1 MGENFNY
8 LKGPFPSLATLG
20 NLAEAYRQ
28 SDPNSSLMKL
38 GLIGESI
45 VSMMFK
51 FDNVKEPEDN
61 RAIARIDSLQREG
74 LLPKGVVEVLH
85 LLRKARN
92 KAAHDGWGDEATAR
106 QFLPVVHSLTGW
118 FATTYGPVSLTV
130 PEYVLPATGT
140 GAPDPQALEQDE
152 TVLIAA
158 DEEKA
163 QAAPAVTK
171 SARRER
177 SEKAANQRPPSEAET
192 RLLIDEQL
200 RQVGWEADSEAL
212 RHSRG
217 TRPQVDRNIAIAEWP
232 TDSALA
238 NGGTRGFADYA
249 LFVGKQLVAVVEAKA
264 THKDVPSVLDYQAK
278 DYAQTIKAEHHDL
291 TLGRWGDYRVPF
303 IFATNGRPYLEQY
316 RTKSGVWF
324 RDVRSTD
331 NAPRA
336 LQGWYSPTGL
346 VEVFE
351 ADTGAADNALANLG
365 DDLLTNP
372 NGLNLRGYQIDAIH
386 AAENA
391 ITGGKTHALLAMA
404 TGTGKTRTVL
414 GMIYRFLKTDR
425 FRRILF
431 LVDRTSLGD
440 QAEDTFKDVKLEE
453 LMTLDELY
461 PIQGL
466 EEAGIDPELRV
477 LVSTVQGMVKRVF
490 YTDGEAKPAVS
501 DFDLII
507 VDEAH
512 RGYLLDKDMTE
523 DEALYRDQFDYKSA
537 YRSVIDY
544 FDASKI
550 ALTATPALHTTQIF
564 GQPVYTYTYREAVI
578 DGWLVDHDA
587 PHRLTTKLSSDGIK
601 FDKGETLP
609 IYDPETGEITNSAEL
624 EDEVTFN
631 VDQFNRTVITEDFN
645 RAVLQEIAQDL
656 DPTSP
661 EVYGKTLIYGVD
673 DAHADMIVDLLKDI
687 YADSGV
693 DTDAIMKITGSVA
706 GGNKKKIK
714 EAIKR
719 FKNERF
725 PSIAVT
731 VDLLT
736 TGIDVPELTSLVF
749 LRRVRSRILFEQ
761 MLGRATRLCP
771 EIGKEKFDIYDPVG
785 VYDALDPVNT
795 MKPLAANP
803 NTSFADLIE
812 GIDFSSENSESDGE
826 SLATVITQIIAK
838 LLRRTQRVKGQAADH
853 TRDLAGG
860 KALKEVA
867 ETLRNMSPED
877 AAEWV
882 TAHSELFAYLDDNSF
897 GGAKRLVISYKADE
911 LLTHTRDYGDAKRPE
926 DYLEEFTQ
934 YLRNNQNEIAAL
946 TIICTKPSDL
956 TREQLKSLK
965 LTLDRAG
972 FTSQKLSSAVSEM
985 NNTEITAD
993 IISLVRRYAIGS
1005 PLHTHNQRIDFALSK
1020 IQIEYQPSKIEQTWL
1035 GRIRD
1040 YLTNEELITR
1050 DTFDEDVRFRSLG
1063 GFVRIDKAFGGRLEA
1078 VVEDI
1083 NTYMYEEASA

>member
-1 MGENFNY
+1 MGGNFDY

-28 SDPNSSLMKL
+28 SDPNSSLMKQ

-51 FDNVKEPEDN
+51 FDHVTGPHDN
-61 RAIARIDSLQREG
+61 KAVTRINALHREG
-74 LLPKGVVEVLH
+74 LLPKDVVEVLH

-92 KAAHDGWGDEATAR
+92 KAAHDGWDDEAAAS

-118 FATTYGPVSLTV
+118 FATTYGPVDLTV
-130 PEYVLPATGT
+130 PAYALPATGT
-140 GAPDPQALEQDE
+140 AAPDTQALEQDE
-152 TVLIAA
+152 TALIAA

-171 SARRER
+171 TARRAR
-177 SEKAANQRPPSEAET
+177 SEKAANQRPRSEAET

-200 RQVGWEADSEAL
+200 RQVGWEADTEAL
-212 RHSRG
+212 RYSKG
-217 TRPQVDRNIAIAEWP
+217 TRPQVGKNIAIAEWP
-232 TDSALA
+232 TDSAIA

-249 LFVGKQLVAVVEAKA
+249 LFVGEQLMAVVEAKA
-264 THKDVPSVLDYQAK
+264 THQDVPSVLDYQAK
-278 DYAQTIKAEHHDL
+278 DYAQTIKSVHYDL
-291 TLGRWGDYRVPF
+291 TLGTWGDYRVPF

-346 VEVFE
+346 TEFFE

-365 DDLLTNP
+365 DDLLTDS

-386 AAENA
+386 AAEDA
-391 ITGGKTHALLAMA
+391 ITGGKVYALLAMA

-431 LVDRTSLGD
+431 LVDRTSLGE

-453 LMTLDELY
+453 LMTLEELY
-461 PIQGL
+461 SIQGL

-477 LVSTVQGMVKRVF
+477 QVSTVQGIVKRVF
-490 YTDGEAKPAVS
+490 YTDAETKPSVS

-523 DEALYRDQFDYKSA
+523 DEALYRDQFDYQSA

-624 EDEVTFN
+624 EDEVTFD
-631 VDQFNRTVITEDFN
+631 VDQFNRQVITEDFN
-645 RAVLQEIAQDL
+645 RAVLEEIARDL

-661 EVYGKTLIYGVD
+661 EVYGKTLIYAVD
-673 DAHADMIVDLLKDI
+673 DAHADMIVNLLKDI

-693 DTDAIMKITGSVA
+693 DTEAIMKITGSVA

-725 PSIAVT
+725 PSIVVT

-736 TGIDVPELTSLVF
+736 TGIDVPELTSLIF

-785 VYDALDPVNT
+785 VYDALDQVNT
-795 MKPLAANP
+795 MKPLVANP
-803 NTSFADLIE
+803 NTSFADLID
-812 GIDFSSENSESDGE
+812 GIDFASENSDSDGE
-826 SLATVITQIIAK
+826 SLASVITQIIAK
-838 LLRRTQRVKGQAADH
+838 LQRRNHRVKGQAVEH
-853 TRDLAGG
+853 TSDLAGG
-860 KALKEVA
+860 KGLKEVA

-882 TAHSELFAYLDDNSF
+882 KEHSELFAYLDDNTF
-897 GGAKRLVISYKADE
+897 GGAKRVVISDKADE

-934 YLRNNQNEIAAL
+934 FVQNNQNEIAAL

-985 NNTEITAD
+985 TNTEITAD

-1005 PLHTHNQRIDFALSK
+1005 PLLTHDQRIDFAVSK

-1040 YLTNEELITR
+1040 YLTNEEIITR
-1050 DTFDEDVRFRSLG
+1050 DTFDEDVRFRSQG
-1063 GFVRIDKAFGGRLEA
+1063 GFARIDKAFGGRLGA
-1078 VVEDI
+1078 VIEDI
-1083 NTYMYEEASA
+1083 NTYMYQEVSA

>member
-1 MGENFNY
+1 MGGNFTY
-8 LKGPFPSLATLG
+8 LEGPFPSLATLG

-45 VSMMFK
+45 LSMMFK
-51 FDNVKEPEDN
+51 FDNVKEPDDN
-61 RAIARIDSLQREG
+61 RAVARIDALQREG
-74 LLPKGVVEVLH
+74 LLPKDVVDVLH

-92 KAAHDGWGDEATAR
+92 KAAHDGWDDETTAS
-106 QFLPVVHSLTGW
+106 QFLPLVHSLTGW
-118 FATTYGPVSLTV
+118 FATTYGPVGLIV

-140 GAPDPQALEQDE
+140 TAPDAQALEQDE
-152 TVLIAA
+152 IALIAA

-163 QAAPAVTK
+163 QTAPAVTK
-171 SARRER
+171 IVRRER
-177 SEKAANQRPPSEAET
+177 SEKAANQRPRTEAET

-200 RQVGWEADSEAL
+200 RQVGWEVDTETL
-212 RHSRG
+212 RYSKG
-217 TRPQVDRNIAIAEWP
+217 TRPQAGKNIAIAEWP
-232 TDSALA
+232 TDSALP

-264 THKDVPSVLDYQAK
+264 THMDVPSVLDYQAK
-278 DYAQTIKAEHHDL
+278 DYAQTIKSEHHDL
-291 TLGRWGDYRVPF
+291 TLGTWGDYRVPF
-303 IFATNGRPYLEQY
+303 IFATNGRPYLQQY

-324 RDVRSTD
+324 RDVRNTD

-336 LQGWYSPTGL
+336 LQGWYSPAGL
-346 VEVFE
+346 TEVLQ
-351 ADTGAADNALANLG
+351 ANTDAADNALANLC

-372 NGLNLRGYQIDAIH
+372 NGLNLRDYQINAIH
-386 AAENA
+386 AAEDA

-431 LVDRTSLGD
+431 LVDRTSLGE

-461 PIQGL
+461 SVQGL

-477 LVSTVQGMVKRVF
+477 QVSTVQGMVKRVF
-490 YTDGEAKPAVS
+490 FADGETKPAVS

-523 DEALYRDQFDYKSA
+523 DEVLYRNQFDYQSA
-537 YRSVIDY
+537 YRGVIDY

-564 GQPVYTYTYREAVI
+564 DQPVYTYTYREAVI

-587 PHRLTTKLSSDGIK
+587 PHRLTTKLSSEGIK
-601 FDKGETLP
+601 FGKGETLP
-609 IYDPETGEITNSAEL
+609 IYDSETGEITNSAEL
-624 EDEVTFN
+624 EDEVTFD
-631 VDQFNRTVITEDFN
+631 VDQFSRQVITEDFN
-645 RAVLQEIAQDL
+645 RTVLTEIAQDL

-661 EVYGKTLIYGVD
+661 DVYGKTLIYAVD

-693 DTDAIMKITGSVA
+693 DTDAITKITGSVA
-706 GGNKKKIK
+706 GGNRKKIK

-725 PSIAVT
+725 PSIVVT

-736 TGIDVPELTSLVF
+736 TGIDVPELTSLIF

-785 VYDALDPVNT
+785 VYDALDQVNT

-803 NTSFADLIE
+803 STSFADLIE
-812 GIDFSSENSESDGE
+812 GIDFTSENHESDGE
-826 SLATVITQIIAK
+826 SMASVITQIIAK
-838 LLRRTQRVKGQAADH
+838 LQRRTHRINGQEAEH
-853 TRDLAGG
+853 TCDLAGG
-860 KALKEVA
+860 KGLSEVV
-867 ETLRNMSPED
+867 ETLRRMNPED
-877 AAEWV
+877 AAAWV
-882 TAHSELFAYLDDNSF
+882 KEHSELFAYLDDNTF
-897 GGAKRLVISYKADE
+897 GGAKGPVISDKADH

-926 DYLEEFTQ
+926 DYLDEFTQ
-934 YLRNNQNEIAAL
+934 YVRSNQNEIAAL
-946 TIICTKPSDL
+946 TIVCTQPSNL

-965 LTLDRAG
+965 RTLDRAG
-972 FTSQKLSSAVSEM
+972 FTSQKLSSAISEM
-985 NNTEITAD
+985 SNKDITAD

-1005 PLHTHNQRIDFALSK
+1005 PLLTHSQRIDFALTK
-1020 IQIEYQPSKIEQTWL
+1020 IQIEYQPTKIEQTWL

-1050 DTFDEDVRFRSLG
+1050 DTFDEDVRFRSQG
-1063 GFVRIDKAFGGRLEA
+1063 GFARIDKAFRGRLGA

>member
-1 MGENFNY
+1 MGGNFNY

-61 RAIARIDSLQREG
+61 RAIARIDALQREG

-140 GAPDPQALEQDE
+140 RAPDPHALEQDE
-152 TVLIAA
+152 AAQIAA

-171 SARRER
+171 TVRRER
-177 SEKAANQRPPSEAET
+177 SEKAANQRPRSEAET

-200 RQVGWEADSEAL
+200 RQVGWEADTEAL

-217 TRPQVDRNIAIAEWP
+217 TRPQVGRNIAIAEWP

-264 THKDVPSVLDYQAK
+264 THQDVPSVLDYQAK

-291 TLGRWGDYRVPF
+291 TLGRWGDYSVPF

-336 LQGWYSPTGL
+336 LHGWYSPTGL
-346 VEVFE
+346 MEVLE
-351 ADTGAADNALANLG
+351 ADNGAADNALANLG
-365 DDLLTNP
+365 DDLLINP

-386 AAENA
+386 AAEKA

-461 PIQGL
+461 SIQGL
-466 EEAGIDPELRV
+466 EEVGIDPDLRV
-477 LVSTVQGMVKRVF
+477 QVSTVQGMVKRVF
-490 YTDGEAKPAVS
+490 YTDGETKPAVS

-523 DEALYRDQFDYKSA
+523 DEALYRDQFDYQSA

-624 EDEVTFN
+624 EDEVTFD
-631 VDQFNRTVITEDFN
+631 VDQFNRKVITEDFN
-645 RAVLQEIAQDL
+645 RAVLTEIAQDL

-661 EVYGKTLIYGVD
+661 DVYGKTLIYAVD

-725 PSIAVT
+725 PSIVVT

-761 MLGRATRLCP
+761 MLGRATRLCT

-785 VYDALDPVNT
+785 VYDALDQVNT

-812 GIDFSSENSESDGE
+812 SIDFTSESDGE
-826 SLATVITQIIAK
+826 SLAPVITQIIAK
-838 LLRRTQRVKGQAADH
+838 LLRRAHRVNGQAAEH
-853 TRDLAGG
+853 TSDLAGG
-860 KALKEVA
+860 KGLKEVA

-877 AAEWV
+877 AAAWV
-882 TAHSELFAYLDDNSF
+882 KAHSELFAYLDDNTF
-897 GGAKRLVISYKADE
+897 GGAKRLVISDKADE

-946 TIICTKPSDL
+946 TTICTKPSDL

-985 NNTEITAD
+985 TNAEITAD

-1005 PLHTHNQRIDFALSK
+1005 PLLTHNQRIDFALSK
-1020 IQIEYQPSKIEQTWL
+1020 IQFEYQPSKIEQTWL

-1050 DTFDEDVRFRSLG
+1050 DTFDEDVRFRSQG
-1063 GFVRIDKAFGGRLEA
+1063 GFTRIDKAFRGRLEA
-1078 VVEDI
+1078 VIEDI
-1083 NTYMYEEASA
+1083 NTYMYEEVSA

>member
-1 MGENFNY
+1 M
-8 LKGPFPSLATLG
+8 
-20 NLAEAYRQ
+20 
-28 SDPNSSLMKL
+28 
-38 GLIGESI
+38 
-45 VSMMFK
+45 
-51 FDNVKEPEDN
+51 
-61 RAIARIDSLQREG
+61 
-74 LLPKGVVEVLH
+74 
-85 LLRKARN
+85 
-92 KAAHDGWGDEATAR
+92 
-106 QFLPVVHSLTGW
+106 
-118 FATTYGPVSLTV
+118 
-130 PEYVLPATGT
+130 
-140 GAPDPQALEQDE
+140 
-152 TVLIAA
+152 
-158 DEEKA
+158 
-163 QAAPAVTK
+163 
-171 SARRER
+171 
-177 SEKAANQRPPSEAET
+177 
-192 RLLIDEQL
+192 
-200 RQVGWEADSEAL
+200 
-212 RHSRG
+212 
-217 TRPQVDRNIAIAEWP
+217 
-232 TDSALA
+232 
-238 NGGTRGFADYA
+238 
-249 LFVGKQLVAVVEAKA
+249 
-264 THKDVPSVLDYQAK
+264 
-278 DYAQTIKAEHHDL
+278 
-291 TLGRWGDYRVPF
+291 PF
-303 IFATNGRPYLEQY
+303 IFATNGRPYLQQY

-336 LQGWYSPTGL
+336 LQGWYSPAGL
-346 VEVFE
+346 TEVFE
-351 ADTGAADNALANLG
+351 ADTGTADNALANLG

-386 AAENA
+386 AAEDA

-431 LVDRTSLGD
+431 LVDRTSLGE

-461 PIQGL
+461 SVQGL

-477 LVSTVQGMVKRVF
+477 QVSTVQGMVKRVF
-490 YTDGEAKPAVS
+490 FADGETKPAVS

-523 DEALYRDQFDYKSA
+523 DEALYRDQFDYQSA
-537 YRSVIDY
+537 YRSVVDY

-564 GQPVYTYTYREAVI
+564 DQPVYTYTYREAVI

-609 IYDPETGEITNSAEL
+609 IYDSETGEITNSAEL
-624 EDEVTFN
+624 EDEITFD
-631 VDQFNRTVITEDFN
+631 VDQFNRQVITEDFN
-645 RAVLQEIAQDL
+645 RAVLTEIAQDL

-661 EVYGKTLIYGVD
+661 DVYGKTLIYAVD

-706 GGNKKKIK
+706 GGNRKKIK

-725 PSIAVT
+725 PSIVVT

-736 TGIDVPELTSLVF
+736 TGIDVPDLTSLIF

-771 EIGKEKFDIYDPVG
+771 EVRKEKFDIYDPVG
-785 VYDALDPVNT
+785 VYDALDQVNT

-803 NTSFADLIE
+803 STSFADLIE
-812 GIDFSSENSESDGE
+812 GIDFTSENPESDAE
-826 SLATVITQIIAK
+826 SMASVITQIIAK
-838 LLRRTQRVKGQAADH
+838 LQRRTHRINGQEAEH
-853 TRDLAGG
+853 TSDLAGG
-860 KALKEVA
+860 KGLREVA
-867 ETLRNMSPED
+867 ETLRGMNPEV
-877 AAEWV
+877 AAAWV
-882 TAHSELFAYLDDNSF
+882 KEHSELFAYLDDNTF
-897 GGAKRLVISYKADE
+897 GGAKGLVISDKADQ

-926 DYLEEFTQ
+926 DYLEEFTH
-934 YLRNNQNEIAAL
+934 YVRNNQNEIAAL
-946 TIICTKPSDL
+946 TIICTKPTDL

-985 NNTEITAD
+985 SNTEITAD

-1005 PLHTHNQRIDFALSK
+1005 PLLTHNQRIDFALSK

-1050 DTFDEDVRFRSLG
+1050 DTFDEDVRFRSQG
-1063 GFVRIDKAFGGRLEA
+1063 GFARIDKAFRGRLGA

-1083 NTYMYEEASA
+1083 NTYMYEEVSAK

>member
-1 MGENFNY
+1 MASNFDY
-8 LKGPFPSLATLG
+8 LADAFPSLANLG
-20 NLAEAYRQ
+20 SLAEAYRQ

-38 GLIGESI
+38 GMIGESI

-51 FDNVKEPEDN
+51 FDRVEEPDEN
-61 RAIARIDSLQREG
+61 KAITRIDALQRER
-74 LLPKGVVEVLH
+74 LLPKDVVDVLH

-92 KAAHDGWGDEATAR
+92 KAAHDGWGDEAAAS

-118 FATTYGPVSLTV
+118 FATTYGPADLTV
-130 PEYVLPATGT
+130 PTYTLPATGT
-140 GAPDPQALEQDE
+140 VMADTQTLEQDE
-152 TVLIAA
+152 TALIAA

-171 SARRER
+171 TARRER
-177 SEKAANQRPPSEAET
+177 SEKAANQRPRSEAET

-200 RQVGWEADSEAL
+200 RQVGWEANTEAL
-212 RHSRG
+212 RYSKG
-217 TRPQVDRNIAIAEWP
+217 TRPQVGRNIAIAEWP

-278 DYAQTIKAEHHDL
+278 DYAQTIKSEHHDL
-291 TLGRWGDYRVPF
+291 TLGIWGDYRVPF
-303 IFATNGRPYLEQY
+303 IFATNGRPYLGQY

-336 LQGWYSPTGL
+336 LQGWYSPAGL
-346 VEVFE
+346 MDVLE
-351 ADTGAADNALANLG
+351 ADTGAADHALANLG
-365 DDLLTNP
+365 DDLLSNS

-386 AAENA
+386 AAEDA
-391 ITGGKTHALLAMA
+391 ITGGKSHALLAMA

-414 GMIYRFLKTDR
+414 GMIYRFLKTAR

-431 LVDRTSLGD
+431 LVDRTSLGE
-440 QAEDTFKDVKLEE
+440 QAEDTFRDVKLEE

-461 PIQGL
+461 SIQGL
-466 EEAGIDPELRV
+466 EEADIDRELRV
-477 LVSTVQGMVKRVF
+477 QVSTVQGMVKRIF
-490 YTDGEAKPAVS
+490 YTDGESKPAVS

-512 RGYLLDKDMTE
+512 RGYLLDRDMTD
-523 DEALYRDQFDYKSA
+523 DETLYRDQFDYQSA

-544 FDASKI
+544 FDAAKI

-624 EDEVTFN
+624 EDEVTFD
-631 VDQFNRTVITEDFN
+631 VDQFNRQVITEEFN

-661 EVYGKTLIYGVD
+661 EVYGKTLIYSVN
-673 DAHADMIVDLLKDI
+673 DAHADMIVNLLKDI

-706 GGNKKKIK
+706 GGNKKKIR

-725 PSIAVT
+725 PSIVVT

-785 VYDALDPVNT
+785 VYDALDQVST
-795 MKPLAANP
+795 MKPLAVNP
-803 NTSFADLIE
+803 NTSFSDLIE
-812 GIDFSSENSESDGE
+812 GIDFASEHSDSEGE
-826 SLATVITQIIAK
+826 SLASVITQIIAK
-838 LLRRTQRVKGQAADH
+838 LQRRTHRVKGRAAEH
-853 TRDLAGG
+853 TSDLAGG
-860 KALKEVA
+860 KGLKEVA
-867 ETLRNMSPED
+867 ETLRDMSPED

-882 TAHSELFAYLDDNSF
+882 KEHSELFDYLDGNTF
-897 GGAKRLVISYKADE
+897 GGAKRLVISDKADE
-911 LLTHTRDYGDAKRPE
+911 LLTHTRDYGDTKRPE

-934 YLRNNQNEIAAL
+934 YVRNNQNEIAAL
-946 TIICTKPSDL
+946 TIICAKPSDL

-965 LTLDRAG
+965 MTLDRAG

-985 NNTEITAD
+985 TNTEITAD

-1005 PLHTHNQRIDFALSK
+1005 PLLTHKQRIDFALSK

-1035 GRIRD
+1035 GRVRD
-1040 YLTNEELITR
+1040 YLANEEIITR
-1050 DTFDEDVRFRSLG
+1050 DTFDEDVRFRSKG
-1063 GFVRIDKAFGGRLEA
+1063 GFARIDKAFRGRLGS
-1078 VVEDI
+1078 VIEDI
-1083 NTYMYEEASA
+1083 NTYMYQEESA

>member
-1 MGENFNY
+1 MGGNFSY
-8 LKGPFPSLATLG
+8 LQGPFPSLATLG

-61 RAIARIDSLQREG
+61 RAIARIDALQREG
-74 LLPKGVVEVLH
+74 LLPKGIVEVLH

-92 KAAHDGWGDEATAR
+92 KAVHDGWGDEATAR

-130 PEYVLPATGT
+130 PGYLLPATGT

-152 TVLIAA
+152 IALIAA
-158 DEEKA
+158 DDEKA
-163 QAAPAVTK
+163 QAAPAVVK
-171 SARRER
+171 AVRRER
-177 SEKAANQRPPSEAET
+177 GEKAANQRPRSEAET
-192 RLLIDEQL
+192 RLIIDEQL
-200 RQVGWEADSEAL
+200 RQVGWEADTEAL
-212 RHSRG
+212 RYSKG
-217 TRPQVDRNIAIAEWP
+217 TRPQVGRNIAIAEWP
-232 TDSALA
+232 TDSAFS

-249 LFVGKQLVAVVEAKA
+249 LFVGKQLVAVIEAKA

-346 VEVFE
+346 MEVFE
-351 ADTGAADNALANLG
+351 ADTSAADNALANLG

-461 PIQGL
+461 SIQGL

-477 LVSTVQGMVKRVF
+477 QVSTVQGMVKRVF
-490 YTDGEAKPAVS
+490 YTDGETKPAVS

-523 DEALYRDQFDYKSA
+523 DEALYRDQFDYQSA

-631 VDQFNRTVITEDFN
+631 IDQFNRTVITEDFN

-661 EVYGKTLIYGVD
+661 EVYGKTLIYAVD
-673 DAHADMIVDLLKDI
+673 DAHADMIVNLLKDI

-785 VYDALDPVNT
+785 VYDALDQVNT

-812 GIDFSSENSESDGE
+812 GIDFTSENSESDGE
-826 SLATVITQIIAK
+826 SLASVITQIIAK
-838 LLRRTQRVKGQAADH
+838 LRRRTQRVKGQAAEH
-853 TRDLAGG
+853 TSDLAGG

-882 TAHSELFAYLDDNSF
+882 KSHSELFAYLDDNSF
-897 GGAKRLVISYKADE
+897 GGPKRLVISDRADE
-911 LLTHTRDYGDAKRPE
+911 LLTRTRDYGDAKCPE

-965 LTLDRAG
+965 LTLDREG

-1020 IQIEYQPSKIEQTWL
+1020 IQIEYQPSKVEQTWL

-1063 GFVRIDKAFGGRLEA
+1063 GFARIDKAFGGRLEV

-1083 NTYMYEEASA
+1083 NTYMYEEVSA

>member
-1 MGENFNY
+1 MGGNFDY
-8 LKGPFPSLATLG
+8 LKGLFPSLATLG

-61 RAIARIDSLQREG
+61 RAIARVDALQREG

-118 FATTYGPVSLTV
+118 FATTYGPVGLTV

-152 TVLIAA
+152 TALIAA

-177 SEKAANQRPPSEAET
+177 SERAANQRPRSEAET

-217 TRPQVDRNIAIAEWP
+217 TRPQVGRNIAIAEWP

-291 TLGRWGDYRVPF
+291 TLGRWGNYRVPF

-324 RDVRSTD
+324 RDVRSID

-346 VEVFE
+346 MEVFE

-461 PIQGL
+461 SIQGL
-466 EEAGIDPELRV
+466 EEAGINPELRV
-477 LVSTVQGMVKRVF
+477 QVSTVQGMVKRVF
-490 YTDGEAKPAVS
+490 YTDGETKPAVS

-523 DEALYRDQFDYKSA
+523 DEALYRDQFDYQSA

-609 IYDPETGEITNSAEL
+609 IYDPETSEITNSAEL

-645 RAVLQEIAQDL
+645 RAVLLEIAQDL

-714 EAIKR
+714 EAITR

-761 MLGRATRLCP
+761 MLGRATRLCA

-812 GIDFSSENSESDGE
+812 GIDFASENSESNGE

-838 LLRRTQRVKGQAADH
+838 LLRRNHRVKGQAAEH
-853 TRDLAGG
+853 TTDLAGG
-860 KALKEVA
+860 KGLKEVA
-867 ETLRNMSPED
+867 KTLRTMSPED

-882 TAHSELFAYLDDNSF
+882 KAHSELFSYLDDNTF
-897 GGAKRLVISYKADE
+897 GGAKCLVISDKADE

-926 DYLEEFTQ
+926 DYLEDFTQ
-934 YLRNNQNEIAAL
+934 YVRNNQNEIAAL

-985 NNTEITAD
+985 TNTEITAD

-1040 YLTNEELITR
+1040 YLTIEELITR

-1063 GFVRIDKAFGGRLEA
+1063 GFARIDKAFGGRLEA

>member
-1 MGENFNY
+1 MGGNFSY

-20 NLAEAYRQ
+20 NLAEGYRQ

-51 FDNVKEPEDN
+51 FDNVKEPGDN
-61 RAIARIDSLQREG
+61 RAIVRIDALQREG
-74 LLPKGVVEVLH
+74 LLPNDVVEVLH

-92 KAAHDGWGDEATAR
+92 KAAHDGWGDEATAS
-106 QFLPVVHSLTGW
+106 QFLPVVHSLAGW
-118 FATTYGPVSLTV
+118 FATTYGPVSLAV
-130 PEYVLPATGT
+130 PEYALPATGT
-140 GAPDPQALEQDE
+140 ALPDPESLAQDE
-152 TVLIAA
+152 TALIAA

-171 SARRER
+171 SLRRER
-177 SEKAANQRPPSEAET
+177 SERAANQRPRSEAET

-200 RQVGWEADSEAL
+200 RQVGWEADTEAL
-212 RHSRG
+212 RYSKG
-217 TRPQVDRNIAIAEWP
+217 ARPQVGRNIAIAEWP
-232 TDSALA
+232 TDSALS

-264 THKDVPSVLDYQAK
+264 NHKDVPSVLDYQAK
-278 DYAQTIKAEHHDL
+278 DYAQTIKSEHHDL
-291 TLGRWGDYRVPF
+291 TLGSWGDYRVPF

-346 VEVFE
+346 MEVFE
-351 ADTGAADNALANLG
+351 ADTGAADSALANLG
-365 DDLLTNP
+365 DDLLANP

-386 AAENA
+386 AAEDA

-414 GMIYRFLKTDR
+414 GIIYRFLKADR

-431 LVDRTSLGD
+431 LVDRTSLGE

-461 PIQGL
+461 SIQGL

-477 LVSTVQGMVKRVF
+477 QVSTVQGMVKRVF
-490 YTDGEAKPAVS
+490 YTDGETKPAVS

-523 DEALYRDQFDYKSA
+523 DEALYRDQFDYQSA

-564 GQPVYTYTYREAVI
+564 GEPVYTYTYREAVI
-578 DGWLVDHDA
+578 DGWLVDHDV
-587 PHRLTTKLSSDGIK
+587 PHRLTTKLSSDGIR

-624 EDEVTFN
+624 EDEVTFD
-631 VDQFNRTVITEDFN
+631 VDQFNRKVITEDFN
-645 RAVLQEIAQDL
+645 RAVLTEIAQGL

-661 EVYGKTLIYGVD
+661 DVYGKALIYAVD

-725 PSIAVT
+725 PSIVVT

-736 TGIDVPELTSLVF
+736 TGIDVPELTSLIF

-771 EIGKEKFDIYDPVG
+771 AIGKEKFDIYDPVG
-785 VYDALDPVNT
+785 VYDALDQVNT
-795 MKPLAANP
+795 MKPVAAKP

-812 GIDFSSENSESDGE
+812 GIDFASENSESDGE
-826 SLATVITQIIAK
+826 SLASVITQIIAK
-838 LLRRTQRVKGQAADH
+838 LQRRTHRVKGRAAEH
-853 TRDLAGG
+853 TSDLAGG
-860 KALKEVA
+860 KGLKEVA

-882 TAHSELFAYLDDNSF
+882 KAHYELFAYLDDNSF
-897 GGAKRLVISYKADE
+897 GGADGLVISNKADE
-911 LLTHTRDYGDAKRPE
+911 LLAHTRDYGDAKRPE
-926 DYLEEFTQ
+926 DYLDEFAQ
-934 YLRNNQNEIAAL
+934 YVRNNQNEIAAL
-946 TIICTKPSDL
+946 TIICTKPSDI

-985 NNTEITAD
+985 TNTEITAD
-993 IISLVRRYAIGS
+993 IISLVRRYSIGS
-1005 PLHTHNQRIDFALSK
+1005 PLLAHTQRIDFALSK

-1040 YLTNEELITR
+1040 YLANEELITR
-1050 DTFDEDVRFRSLG
+1050 DTFDEDVRFRSQG
-1063 GFVRIDKAFGGRLEA
+1063 GFARIDKAFRGRLGA

-1083 NTYMYEEASA
+1083 NTYMYEEVSG

>member
-1 MGENFNY
+1 MGGNFNY

-61 RAIARIDSLQREG
+61 RAIARIDALQREG

-140 GAPDPQALEQDE
+140 RAPDPHALEQDE
-152 TVLIAA
+152 AAQIAA

-171 SARRER
+171 TVRRER
-177 SEKAANQRPPSEAET
+177 SEKAANQRPRSEAET

-200 RQVGWEADSEAL
+200 RQVGWEADTEAL

-217 TRPQVDRNIAIAEWP
+217 TRPQVGRNIAIAEWP

-264 THKDVPSVLDYQAK
+264 THQDVPSVLDYQAK

-291 TLGRWGDYRVPF
+291 TLGRWGDYSVPF

-336 LQGWYSPTGL
+336 LHGWYSPTGL
-346 VEVFE
+346 MEVFE
-351 ADTGAADNALANLG
+351 ADNGAADNALANLG
-365 DDLLTNP
+365 DDLLINP

-386 AAENA
+386 AAEKA

-461 PIQGL
+461 SIQGL
-466 EEAGIDPELRV
+466 EEVGIDPELRV
-477 LVSTVQGMVKRVF
+477 QVSTVQGMVKRVF
-490 YTDGEAKPAVS
+490 YTDGETKPAVS

-523 DEALYRDQFDYKSA
+523 DEALYRDQFDYQSA

-609 IYDPETGEITNSAEL
+609 IYDPETGELTNSAEL
-624 EDEVTFN
+624 EDEVTFK

-661 EVYGKTLIYGVD
+661 EVYGKTLIYAVD

-785 VYDALDPVNT
+785 VYDALDQVNT

-812 GIDFSSENSESDGE
+812 GIDFASENSESDGE
-826 SLATVITQIIAK
+826 SLASVVTQIIAK
-838 LLRRTQRVKGQAADH
+838 LQRRTQRVKGQAAEH
-853 TRDLAGG
+853 ASDLAGG

-877 AAEWV
+877 ASEWV
-882 TAHSELFAYLDDNSF
+882 KSHSELFAYLDDNSF
-897 GGAKRLVISYKADE
+897 GGAKRLVISDRADE
-911 LLTHTRDYGDAKRPE
+911 LLTHTRDYGDAKHPE

-965 LTLDRAG
+965 LTLDREG

-1005 PLHTHNQRIDFALSK
+1005 PLHTHDQRIDFALSK

-1050 DTFDEDVRFRSLG
+1050 DTFDEDVRFRSQG
-1063 GFVRIDKAFGGRLEA
+1063 GFARIDKAFRGRLEA

-1083 NTYMYEEASA
+1083 NTYMYEEVSA

>member
-1 MGENFNY
+1 MRGNFNY
-8 LKGPFPSLATLG
+8 LKGSFPSLATLG

-61 RAIARIDSLQREG
+61 RAIARIDALQREG
-74 LLPKGVVEVLH
+74 LLPKGVLEVLH
-85 LLRKARN
+85 LVRKARN

-118 FATTYGPVSLTV
+118 FATTYGPVSLSV
-130 PEYVLPATGT
+130 PEYVLPAAGT

-152 TVLIAA
+152 TTLIAA

-171 SARRER
+171 TVRRER
-177 SEKAANQRPPSEAET
+177 SEKAANQRPRSEAET

-200 RQVGWEADSEAL
+200 RQVGWEADTEAL
-212 RHSRG
+212 RYSRG
-217 TRPQVDRNIAIAEWP
+217 TRPQAGRNIAIAEWP

-278 DYAQTIKAEHHDL
+278 DYAQTIKAEHHEL
-291 TLGRWGDYRVPF
+291 TLGKWGDYRVPF

-336 LQGWYSPTGL
+336 LQGWYSASGL
-346 VEVFE
+346 MEVFE

-372 NGLNLRGYQIDAIH
+372 NGLNLREYQIDAIH
-386 AAENA
+386 AAEDA
-391 ITGGKTHALLAMA
+391 ITGGKAHALLAMA

-414 GMIYRFLKTDR
+414 GMIYRFLKADR

-431 LVDRTSLGD
+431 LVDRTSLGE

-461 PIQGL
+461 SIQGL
-466 EEAGIDPELRV
+466 EEADIDPELRV
-477 LVSTVQGMVKRVF
+477 QVSTVQGMVKRVF
-490 YTDGEAKPAVS
+490 YNDGETKPAVS

-523 DEALYRDQFDYKSA
+523 DEALYRDQFDYQSA

-601 FDKGETLP
+601 FDIGETLP

-624 EDEVTFN
+624 EDEVTFD
-631 VDQFNRTVITEDFN
+631 VDQFNRQVITEHFN

-661 EVYGKTLIYGVD
+661 DVYGKTLIYAVD
-673 DAHADMIVDLLKDI
+673 DAHADMIVDILKDI

-714 EAIKR
+714 DAIKR

-725 PSIAVT
+725 PSIVVT

-736 TGIDVPELTSLVF
+736 TGIDVPELTSLIF

-771 EIGKEKFDIYDPVG
+771 EISKEKFDIYDPVG
-785 VYDALDPVNT
+785 VYDALDQVNT

-812 GIDFSSENSESDGE
+812 GIDFASESSASDGE
-826 SLATVITQIIAK
+826 SLASVITQIIAK
-838 LLRRTQRVKGQAADH
+838 LQRRTHRVKGQAAEH
-853 TRDLAGG
+853 TSDLAGG
-860 KALKEVA
+860 KGLKEVA

-877 AAEWV
+877 AAAWV
-882 TAHSELFAYLDDNSF
+882 KEHSELFAYLDDNTF
-897 GGAKRLVISYKADE
+897 GGAKRLVISDKADE

-934 YLRNNQNEIAAL
+934 YVRGNQNEIAAL

-985 NNTEITAD
+985 TNTEITAD

-1005 PLHTHNQRIDFALSK
+1005 PLLTHNQRIDFAMSK

-1050 DTFDEDVRFRSLG
+1050 DTFDEDVRFRSQG
-1063 GFVRIDKAFGGRLEA
+1063 GFARIDKAFRGRLEA

-1083 NTYMYEEASA
+1083 NTYMYEEVSA